1 MTLSWVAVNANTGQ
15 MIADLP
21 ELELPGMFGCTLM
34 RYESQTATLPLGDS
48 TPENWRQATR
58 PGAVFL
64 VCLDDDGQTP
74 LWGGLIIDR
83 ERTHDGPVQLSMV
96 TVEGY
101 LDRRYVG
108 NRNYSAGAQNL
119 IARDLID
126 FYVKTGVLRGLP
138 IRVQVV
144 GGNGALRART
154 YKDIEDKTVY
164 SVLGDLSGVIGG
176 SEWTVGWEN
185 VNNLITPVFY
195 VGDRI
200 GRSAPTDLEP
210 AAQFYLPGSVT
221 SAKLKESYT
230 SQLGANRV
238 MAVSSGVDDARPQ
251 SVPKSNTTDL
261 RPTFEFRWTP
271 STSIKET
278 STLDDHADRALT
290 AMKDG
295 GIGLEITAN
304 REEAP
309 RLGKDWSIGDDIGFD
324 LTAPAWPDGLT
335 GVGRVVGWRM
345 DADTIQPLI
354 DVTDIEGV

>member
-21 ELELPGMFGCTLM
+21 ELEVAGLFGCTLM
-34 RYESQTATLPLGDS
+34 RYESQTATLPVLS
-48 TPENWRQATR
+48 APENWRQATR
-58 PGAVFL
+58 PGAVVL
-64 VCLDDDGQTP
+64 VCLDDDGKTP

-83 ERTHDGPVQLSMV
+83 ERTHNGPVQLSLV
-96 TVEGY
+96 TIEGY
-101 LDRRYVG
+101 FDRRYVG
-108 NRNYSAGAQNL
+108 NTAYGATPQNL
-119 IARDLID
+119 IAKDLID
-126 FYVKTGVLRGLP
+126 LYVKTGALRGLP

-144 GGNGALRART
+144 GGNGVTRSRT

-176 SEWTVGWEN
+176 CEWTVGWEN

-200 GRSAPTDLEP
+200 GRSAPADLEP
-210 AAQFYLPGSVT
+210 AAQFYLPGSVS
-221 SAKLKESYT
+221 SAQLKETFT

-238 MAVSSGVDDARPQ
+238 IAVSSGVDDARPQ
-251 SVPKSNTTDL
+251 SSPKSNTTDL

-271 STSIKET
+271 STSIKEIA
-278 STLDDHADRALT
+278 TLNDHASRALA
-290 AMKDG
+290 AMKNG

-309 RLGKDWSIGDDIGFD
+309 RLGSEWFIGDDIGFD
-324 LTAPAWPDGLT
+324 LTAPAWPDGLR

>member
-221 SAKLKESYT
+221 SAKLE
-230 SQLGANRV
+230 
-238 MAVSSGVDDARPQ
+238 
-251 SVPKSNTTDL
+251 
-261 RPTFEFRWTP
+261 
-271 STSIKET
+271 
-278 STLDDHADRALT
+278 
-290 AMKDG
+290 
-295 GIGLEITAN
+295 
-304 REEAP
+304 
-309 RLGKDWSIGDDIGFD
+309 
-324 LTAPAWPDGLT
+324 
-335 GVGRVVGWRM
+335 RVVH
-345 DADTIQPLI
+345 
-354 DVTDIEGV
+354 VTARR